1 MSRWTQIHRHFP
13 LRALLAGYLYAR
25 WLRLRRRLHY
35 LWGTSRQWQTMVP
48 WTAGMRIVE

>member
-25 WLRLRRRLHY
+25 WLRLRRQFGY
-35 LWGTSRQWQTMVP
+35 LWGTSRQWQTMISLTVR
-48 WTAGMRIVE
+48 MHIVE